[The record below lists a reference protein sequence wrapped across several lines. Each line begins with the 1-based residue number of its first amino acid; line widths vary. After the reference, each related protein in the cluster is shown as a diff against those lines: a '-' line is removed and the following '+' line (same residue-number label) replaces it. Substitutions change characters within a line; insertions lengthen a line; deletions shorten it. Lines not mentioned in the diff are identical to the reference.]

1 MKINPE
7 NDGID
12 HINIYSKAKTELGRL
27 LSNFAFSP
35 IDLKD
40 DGKFN
45 SIEAYWYWLL
55 CDHANRDKLRETWG
69 FEAKQVG
76 RDLRA
81 KDWPPK
87 GAEDFEVKIKIAL
100 LQKAESHKKIQELI
114 IQSELPFKHYYV
126 YDKKMKRI
134 DGGEWLVEAWEHI
147 RSYFKE
153 LAEVEKQIQTK
164 S

>member
-7 NDGID
+7 KDGID

-27 LSNFAFSP
+27 LSNFAYSP
-35 IDLKD
+35 ISLKD
-40 DGKFN
+40 DGSFN

-55 CDHANRDKLRETWG
+55 CDHVHRDKLRETWG

-81 KDWPPK
+81 KDWPSK
-87 GAEDFEVKIKIAL
+87 SSNHFEAKIKVAL

-114 IQSELPFKHYYV
+114 IQSELPFRHYYV
-126 YDKKMKRI
+126 YDKKMVKI
-134 DGGEWLVEAWEHI
+134 VGCEWLVEAWEQI
-147 RSYFKE
+147 RVRFKE
-153 LAEVEKQIQTK
+153 LAEIEKQIKT
-164 S
+164 